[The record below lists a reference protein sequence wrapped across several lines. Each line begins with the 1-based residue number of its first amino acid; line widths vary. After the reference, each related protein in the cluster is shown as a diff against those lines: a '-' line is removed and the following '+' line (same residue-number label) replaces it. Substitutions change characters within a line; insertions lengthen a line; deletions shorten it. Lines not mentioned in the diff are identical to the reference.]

1 MLTKLI
7 LPGEKI
13 ELQSMEKSILGSASD
28 KKSYISRIYD
38 VLSDDQF
45 EVLMPMEQTKLILLP
60 VDGEYDVCF
69 YTKQGLYQCYVR
81 IADRYK
87 KDNTYILLCETISNL
102 RKHQRREFYRFSCI
116 LNMSSREL
124 VEEELSAIEQNKQ
137 YIQAGLPL
145 RQSVVVDISGGG
157 IRFVSDYK
165 YENGRNTFF

>member
-81 IADRYK
+81 SLQKGQYLYFTMRNNLQSEKTSEKRILSFLLHSQYEQQGTCRGRAFCDRTEQAVHSGRTSAQTECGGGY
-87 KDNTYILLCETISNL
+87 
-102 RKHQRREFYRFSCI
+102 QRRRDSFCI
-116 LNMSSREL
+116 
-124 VEEELSAIEQNKQ
+124 
-137 YIQAGLPL
+137 
-145 RQSVVVDISGGG
+145 
-157 IRFVSDYK
+157 
-165 YENGRNTFF
+165 

>member
-60 VDGEYDVCF
+60 VDGEYEAGIVSMLCQDRRSLQKGQYLYF
-69 YTKQGLYQCYVR
+69 TMRNNLQSEKTSEKRILSFLLHSQYEQQGTCR
-81 IADRYK
+81 GRAFCDRTEQAVHSGRTSAQTECGGGY
-87 KDNTYILLCETISNL
+87 
-102 RKHQRREFYRFSCI
+102 QRRRDSFCI
-116 LNMSSREL
+116 
-124 VEEELSAIEQNKQ
+124 
-137 YIQAGLPL
+137 
-145 RQSVVVDISGGG
+145 
-157 IRFVSDYK
+157 
-165 YENGRNTFF
+165 

>member
-87 KDNTYILLCETISNL
+87 KDNTYITMRNNLQSEKTSEKRILSFLLHSQYEQQGTCRGRTFCDRTEQAVHSGRTSAQTECGSGY
-102 RKHQRREFYRFSCI
+102 QRRRDSFCI
-116 LNMSSREL
+116 
-124 VEEELSAIEQNKQ
+124 
-137 YIQAGLPL
+137 
-145 RQSVVVDISGGG
+145 
-157 IRFVSDYK
+157 
-165 YENGRNTFF
+165 

>member
-60 VDGEYDVCF
+60 VDGEYDVCIPSRDCINVMSGSQIVTKRTIPIF
-69 YTKQGLYQCYVR
+69 YYAKQSP
-81 IADRYK
+81 I
-87 KDNTYILLCETISNL
+87 
-102 RKHQRREFYRFSCI
+102 
-116 LNMSSREL
+116 
-124 VEEELSAIEQNKQ
+124 
-137 YIQAGLPL
+137 
-145 RQSVVVDISGGG
+145 
-157 IRFVSDYK
+157 
-165 YENGRNTFF
+165 